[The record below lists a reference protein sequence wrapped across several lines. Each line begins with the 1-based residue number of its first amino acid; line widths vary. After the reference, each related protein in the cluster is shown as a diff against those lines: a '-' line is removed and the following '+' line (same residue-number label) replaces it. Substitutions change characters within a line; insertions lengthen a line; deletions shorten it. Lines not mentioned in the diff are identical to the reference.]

1 MSEQM
6 NEKKINEIKKKI
18 EEGINRIKALDIT
31 KTKPGSIK
39 YLLYGEEDSEQSI
52 SIKVGKVGE
61 IMAIAA
67 VNNSN
72 LKLLEC
78 GIQLIDNKTKKD
90 IDLLFIDE
98 QKKIVYYRELKG
110 NATLDTEKLPATIEK
125 INKISQSLQEKYPE
139 YEINKALL
147 AWSIWEKS
155 DLCNDGI
162 KNLDKYIKQNISVE
176 HAKDLFDIVE
186 LTWNKEDYYD
196 FWRNMGTILKSN

>member
-1 MSEQM
+1 MSTQM
-6 NEKKINEIKKKI
+6 NEEKTNEIKKKI
-18 EEGINRIKALDIT
+18 EEGIYRIEASDIT

-39 YLLYGEEDSEQSI
+39 YLLHGEEDSEQSI

-125 INKISQSLQEKYPE
+125 INKITQYLQEKYPE

-155 DLCNDGI
+155 DLCNKGI